1 MFKLFSFF
9 LLCQIR
15 ATADL
20 MSFKIGWGNKT
31 FFKVFILFIDSL
43 VFTD

>member
-9 LLCQIR
+9 FLCQIT

-31 FFKVFILFIDSL
+31 PFKVLILFIDSI
-43 VFTD
+43 VFTN